1 MKKVHFVL
9 DEAGSIN
16 HMDALDDAVDK
27 LRGYGVHLIY
37 LLQSLAQ
44 LKKLA
49 PDGQDQTILSNTSQV
64 FVGVNDPQT
73 SQYVSTRLGEETV
86 VVDNG
91 GSSTGQS
98 VQSPSGA
105 GQGSSSYSQNQNSG
119 WGQQVRRL
127 LKPEE
132 VEGLSPRIALVLTP
146 GIPPLWT
153 TTVRYYEESF
163 GPPSADDRRRA
174 QARIKRECVAMLA
187 AAILVSLGTLAL
199 IHQYSGSHRPVVP
212 HHRTMSRE
220 ALRYTMDEFDRYDNL
235 KEPDHVLP
243 SQTSAPLV
251 SRPSGTQRSRSGER
265 YSRPWNRSRTDA
277 APAATN
283 LRAAKQ

>member
-9 DEAGSIN
+9 DEAGSLG
-16 HMDALDDAVDK
+16 HMDALDDAQDK
-27 LRGYGVHLIY
+27 YRGYGVHLIY
-37 LLQSLAQ
+37 LLQSLGQ
-44 LKKLA
+44 LKKLG

-91 GSSTGQS
+91 GSSTGKS

-105 GQGSSSYSQNQNSG
+105 GQGSSSYSENQNSG
-119 WGQQVRRL
+119 WGQQVRKL

-132 VEGLSPRIALVLTP
+132 IEGLSPRTAIIFTP

-174 QARIKRECVAMLA
+174 QARIKRGCVAVLA
-187 AAILVSLGTLAL
+187 AAILVSLGTLTL
-199 IHQYSGSHRPVVP
+199 MHQYSGSHRRAVLQG
-212 HHRTMSRE
+212 RMMSRE
-220 ALRYTMDEFDRYDNL
+220 ALRYTMDEFDRDGNPR
-235 KEPDHVLP
+235 EPDQMLP
-243 SQTSAPLV
+243 NHTSTPLI
-251 SRPSGTQRSRSGER
+251 SRPSGNGRSRGR
-265 YSRPWNRSRTDA
+265 VGHSRTWNRSRTDA
-277 APAATN
+277 APDATN
-283 LRAAKQ
+283 LRAVKQ